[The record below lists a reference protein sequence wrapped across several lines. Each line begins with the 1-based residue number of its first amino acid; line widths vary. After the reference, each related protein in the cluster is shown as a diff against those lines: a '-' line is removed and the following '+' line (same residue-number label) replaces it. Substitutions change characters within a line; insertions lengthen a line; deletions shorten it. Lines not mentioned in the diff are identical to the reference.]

1 MKPAPVMWGV
11 SIRIG
16 DTALVTPMPLSGPL
30 PVTSCC
36 ARGQKLDHLVGDRG
50 VVGWMQADEFAL
62 VISTSTIVDAGKVA
76 YRVGIEPERVVFEVN
91 EGDLTSGE
99 GPHRSPDHTA

>member
-1 MKPAPVMWGV
+1 
-11 SIRIG
+11 
-16 DTALVTPMPLSGPL
+16 
-30 PVTSCC
+30 
-36 ARGQKLDHLVGDRG
+36 
-50 VVGWMQADEFAL
+50 MQADEFAL